1 MAMQFLNKRKKTHT
15 KWIVFLVL
23 FVCIIL
29 LGFFSKPLHSFFVRV
44 THPVV
49 QTATVM
55 NDVTTSVK
63 TLPLSK
69 NKLTQEVAILKQ
81 ENERLT
87 GLLVDLQKEKSET
100 TMWNSLFP
108 AKPVVDFVRAS
119 IVSKPNQSPY
129 DTFLL
134 DAGQTNGVLAGAYI
148 AVNEISLLGTIDTV
162 SAHSSTG
169 ILFSSPNVQTHA
181 RLERSNYDVVLT
193 GRGGGNMI
201 VEVPREIDTALG
213 DRVLYPT
220 HHNAIIGVIRDITFD
235 ERNANKKLFITLPTN
250 ILTLDHV
257 YVER

>member
-1 MAMQFLNKRKKTHT
+1 MQFLNKRKKTYT

-23 FVCIIL
+23 FVCILL
-29 LGFFSKPLHSFFVRV
+29 LGFFSKPLRSFFVRV

-55 NDVTTSVK
+55 NDITTSVK

-69 NKLTQEVAILKQ
+69 NKLTQEVATLKQ
-81 ENERLT
+81 ENERLV

-100 TMWNSLFP
+100 IMWSSFFP
-108 AKPVVDFVRAS
+108 AKSVTDFVRAP
-119 IVSKPNQSPY
+119 IISKPNQSPY

-134 DAGQTNGVLAGAYI
+134 DVGQENGVLTGAYV
-148 AVNEISLLGTIDTV
+148 AVNEISVLGTINTV
-162 SAHSSTG
+162 DAHTSTG
-169 ILFSSPNVQTHA
+169 ILFSSPNVKTNA
-181 RLERSNYDVVLT
+181 RLERSNYDVVLI

-220 HHNAIIGVIRDITFD
+220 HHNAVIGVIRDITFD
-235 ERNANKKLFITLPTN
+235 DRNANKKLFITLPTN